1 MRASLTRHL
10 ASSSAD
16 VFPARVRGAF
26 APGAK
31 SVTPSLAQAAK
42 GRAALPGQWTF
53 CAGKIA
59 YVSDEHSS
67 PVASIAAHRARR
79 GHPGPCL
86 SPAGPAPL
94 DPADLQAVGAGA
106 DTGSPA
112 TAPGEPTQVDGS
124 DILRRLEHATAS
136 DGVIARLGEI
146 MASITADD
154 PATAAFWAS
163 LASTGPAAGTD

>member
-1 MRASLTRHL
+1 V
-10 ASSSAD
+10 D
-16 VFPARVRGAF
+16 V
-26 APGAK
+26 
-31 SVTPSLAQAAK
+31 
-42 GRAALPGQWTF
+42 

-59 YVSDEHSS
+59 YVSDEPGSPA

-79 GHPGPCL
+79 RRPRLGP
-86 SPAGPAPL
+86 SPVGPAPL
-94 DPADLQAVGAGA
+94 GPADRADLQAVLTDP

-112 TAPGEPTQVDGS
+112 TAPEEPPQADGS

-163 LASTGPAAGTD
+163 LASTGPAAGTG